1 MKGAP
6 IGAQSE
12 ESLEVRSVIR
22 HKRLFFFNFIFY
34 SGGPQIK

>member
-1 MKGAP
+1 MEGAP

-12 ESLEVRSVIR
+12 ESLEVGSVIR
-22 HKRLFFFNFIFY
+22 HKRFYFYFIFY